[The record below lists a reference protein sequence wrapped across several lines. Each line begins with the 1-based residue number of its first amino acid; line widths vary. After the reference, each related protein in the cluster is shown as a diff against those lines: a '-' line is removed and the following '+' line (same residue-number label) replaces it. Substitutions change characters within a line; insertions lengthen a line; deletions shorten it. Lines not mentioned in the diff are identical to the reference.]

1 MSHGNGAWK
10 FGVLLTLHPSPITH
24 YPPPITLHPP
34 PITLHSP
41 PSTHRPPPIMSNPD
55 PRIFF
60 AAERTLLAWS
70 RTALGV
76 IGLGFVV
83 ARFGLFLRLIHAHSE
98 GDTAP
103 HLSAVVL
110 GVALSLVGATISALA
125 AWQYARFYRT
135 LGSADLPPGYW
146 MRVGPVFGYGV
157 AAAGVVLAIELVL

>member
-1 MSHGNGAWK
+1 MS
-10 FGVLLTLHPSPITH
+10 T
-24 YPPPITLHPP
+24 
-34 PITLHSP
+34 
-41 PSTHRPPPIMSNPD
+41 PD

-83 ARFGLFLRLIHAHSE
+83 ARFGLFLRLVRPHPDS
-98 GDTAP
+98 DTTP
-103 HLSAVVL
+103 HLSAVLL
-110 GVALSLVGATISALA
+110 GVALALVGATISALA

-135 LGSADLPPGYW
+135 LGTADLPPGYW
-146 MRVGPVFGYGV
+146 VRVGPVFGFGV

>member
-1 MSHGNGAWK
+1 MRKHEAPN
-10 FGVLLTLHPSPITH
+10 TL
-24 YPPPITLHPP
+24 PPLA
-34 PITLHSP
+34 
-41 PSTHRPPPIMSNPD
+41 RPPFPIKGPTMSSPD

-83 ARFGLFLRLIHAHSE
+83 ARFGLFLRLVRPHPDA
-98 GDTAP
+98 DAAP
-103 HLSAVVL
+103 HLPPVAL
-110 GVALSLVGATISALA
+110 GVALSLVGAAIAALS
-125 AWQYARFYRT
+125 AWQYARYYRT

-146 MRVGPVFGYGV
+146 VRVGPVFGFGV